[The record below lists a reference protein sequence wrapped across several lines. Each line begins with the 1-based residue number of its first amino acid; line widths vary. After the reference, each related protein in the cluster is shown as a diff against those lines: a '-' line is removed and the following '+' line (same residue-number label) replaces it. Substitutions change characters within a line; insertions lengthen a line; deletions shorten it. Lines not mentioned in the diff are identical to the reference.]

1 MGLERS
7 TCTMPFIVAMALV
20 LLTATGTAVA
30 APVVSTHGLIDWFDP
45 GVGLTLD
52 ATGYVTAWAN
62 QGSGNAITGPL
73 QQTSL
78 VAGPNDTNM
87 IRFDLGNHQA
97 GLRYNPSGHLTDGYT
112 IFAAVRVND
121 PIANWNDFQRFVRTA
136 DDQQVLFA
144 RKANPAGDTQII
156 AYPITQP
163 GANRPTYLYTDGYA
177 LGDGEGGLG
186 DLAILT
192 ARLEQDRQ
200 TLYFNGT
207 PVAERTVSATVPYNV
222 GASQWEIGNSVKGD
236 IGNVLIY
243 DNSLTDAGFDMT
255 GMALAAHYGV
265 AWQPTQPVVHWKLDG
280 NLINSGIGGSQY
292 NGTLVTGTS
301 GSGQY
306 VSGIFGQGLDL
317 DSSPVSGVQG
327 AHVASTYVPK
337 DSGTFALWYHTAES
351 FYNYETIFDNSVGA
365 NDWEF
370 WIDQTGS
377 ARFRVNSAGPTVAY
391 DLDNLEGPD
400 NWYHM
405 TVTWER
411 QANPDQVAV
420 QLYVDGIMRQ
430 SGIGAWIDP
439 GELFLGGGNSGNT
452 YATGIWDDVRIYERV
467 LSAYEISTLM
477 VPEPS
482 ALMLLAFVALGF
494 AFRRHRRT

>member
-1 MGLERS
+1 MRLNKNL
-7 TCTMPFIVAMALV
+7 CQFMI
-20 LLTATGTAVA
+20 LLGAIPIAAASVSA
-30 APVVSTHGLIDWFDP
+30 APVVSTQGLIDWFDP

-87 IRFDLGNHQA
+87 IRFDLGNGQA
-97 GLRYNPSGHLTDGYT
+97 GLRYNPSGHLKDGYT

-144 RKANPAGDTQII
+144 RKASPAGDTQII

-163 GANRPTYLYTDGYA
+163 GANRPSYLYTNGYA

-207 PVAERTVSATVPYNV
+207 PVAERTVSATVPYTV
-222 GASQWEIGNSVKGD
+222 GASQWEIGNSVIGD

-265 AWQPTQPVVHWKLDG
+265 AWAPTQPVVHWKLEG
-280 NLINSGIGGSQY
+280 NLANAGIGGSQY
-292 NGTLVTGTS
+292 D
-301 GSGQY
+301 GSIEGSSSEY
-306 VSGIFGQGLDL
+306 VDGKFCNSQGLHL
-317 DSSPVSGVQG
+317 NGAYVKSGY
-327 AHVASTYVPK
+327 TPK
-337 DSGTFALWYHTAES
+337 DSGTVALWYKPGS
-351 FYNYETIFDNSVGA
+351 YYDYNTIFDNSVNA
-365 NDWEF
+365 DDWEF
-370 WIDQTGS
+370 WIYANGN
-377 ARFRVNSAGPTVAY
+377 ARFRVDNAASVGF
-391 DLDNLEGPD
+391 DLDNLGTAQD
-400 NWYHM
+400 WYHLA
-405 TVTWER
+405 VTWER
-411 QANPDQVAV
+411 LPGALETDPDQVAV
-420 QLYVDGIMRQ
+420 QLYVDGELRNTAT
-430 SGIGAWIDP
+430 GDWVDP
-439 GELFLGGGNSGNT
+439 GEFYLGGGRNSKG
-452 YATGIWDDVRIYERV
+452 TGIWDDVRIYERV
-467 LSAYEISTLM
+467 LSAYEISTLL

-482 ALMLLAFVALGF
+482 ALMLLASVALGF
-494 AFRRHRRT
+494 ALRRRRRA